1 VRFVA
6 SSDHAQGPAFLLK
19 SENVSITKSQA
30 SDARRNQKPP
40 ERGNAETMIKE
51 QLMQDLKVAM
61 RDKDALRKDMIQIV
75 RAAVL
80 QVEKDSLSQLDD
92 EGVFGLIA
100 KEVKKREELLGDLKN
115 SDRIDIIDRTKVE
128 MAILNAYLPEQMSE
142 EQVEAIVRKIIG
154 ETGARSARD
163 MGQVMKSLIPEVRG
177 RADGKMV
184 SQVVKRLLA

>member
-1 VRFVA
+1 
-6 SSDHAQGPAFLLK
+6 
-19 SENVSITKSQA
+19 
-30 SDARRNQKPP
+30 
-40 ERGNAETMIKE
+40 
-51 QLMQDLKVAM
+51 MQDLKTAM
-61 RDKDALRKDMIQIV
+61 RDKEALRKDMIQIV

-115 SDRIDIIDRTKVE
+115 SDRMDIIDRTKAE
-128 MAILNAYLPEQMSE
+128 MVILNAYLPEQMTE
-142 EQVEAIVRKIIG
+142 EQVEAIVRKVID

>member
-1 VRFVA
+1 
-6 SSDHAQGPAFLLK
+6 
-19 SENVSITKSQA
+19 
-30 SDARRNQKPP
+30 
-40 ERGNAETMIKE
+40 
-51 QLMQDLKVAM
+51 
-61 RDKDALRKDMIQIV
+61 
-75 RAAVL
+75 
-80 QVEKDSLSQLDD
+80 LDD